1 MRVFHE
7 IRRPSEEDLL
17 GVSCFHSRSLSFMAH
32 WHHDVELMLVTGGE
46 IPVGINGKL
55 HRMKQGDLAII
66 GSGDIHFYEG
76 IPQEHDIDLIIFPP
90 NLLGHGRWPVGQHF
104 RTPVFTED
112 VNADPACATVADK
125 ETMACL
131 RGLFLDIMKEARQRD
146 SAHEEMMKGRL
157 HLFCGTASRLL
168 PTDMSTV
175 AGEKRR
181 LEQVMR
187 VQQALEW
194 LEENCRNDVSLQDLA
209 IRMNTSYHHLSRLFG
224 QAVGTPFKQHLNL
237 LRINEADRLL
247 AGSTLSITEIALQCG
262 FNSLRTFNRVYRS
275 VRGQAPS
282 AGR

>member
-7 IRRPSEEDLL
+7 IRRSRDDDAL
-17 GVSCFHSRSLSFMAH
+17 GISHFHSRTLSFMAH
-32 WHHDVELMLVTGGE
+32 WHHDVELLLVTGGE

-55 HRMKQGDLAII
+55 HRMKEGDLAII

-76 IPQEHDIDLIIFPP
+76 IPQEHDLDLVIFPP
-90 NLLGHGRWPVGQHF
+90 NLLGQGRWPLGSHF
-104 RTPVFTED
+104 RTPIFTED
-112 VNADPACATVADK
+112 PDADPAKATALSP

-131 RGLFLDIMKEARQRD
+131 RGLFRDIMEEADLRD
-146 SAHEEMMKGRL
+146 AAHGDMMKGRL
-157 HLFCGTASRLL
+157 HLFCGMASRLL
-168 PTDMSTV
+168 PAETATA

-194 LEENCRNDVSLQDLA
+194 LEENYRNDVSLGDLA
-209 IRMNTSYHHLSRLFG
+209 VLMNTSYHHLSRLFG
-224 QAVGTPFKQHLNL
+224 DTVGTPFKQHLNL
-237 LRINEADRLL
+237 LRINEADRML
-247 AGSTLSITEIALQCG
+247 AGSLLSITEIALHCG